1 MSERKVAR
9 EWKLKCGLG
18 SMFWWD
24 CVETPNDVDSKLGE
38 IVRVREVFSDD
49 PELDQKPVKSNTV
62 KNDTEM
68 DQAVAELVSTV
79 QKFAEYFGAIQRGEY
94 DNNRR
99 PAPLRPYEELIL
111 DMAEDVLAKFKEQR
125 GVG

>member
-9 EWKLKCGLG
+9 EWGLYSAYSYDYDG
-18 SMFWWD
+18 MKWYLTKESEVTPE
-24 CVETPNDVDSKLGE
+24 VEKPEKVK
-38 IVRVREVFSDD
+38 VREVI
-49 PELDQKPVKSNTV
+49 PEQDR
-62 KNDTEM
+62 
-68 DQAVAELVSTV
+68 AVAELVSTV

-125 GVG
+125 GLG